1 MKICKQ
7 NKPDNGHEASEDYIA
22 YRPSTPA
29 QHSHSARMKPGV
41 WQPPPMLSILPLPLP
56 SSQSYLTP
64 PATTIKPS
72 TF

>member
-1 MKICKQ
+1 
-7 NKPDNGHEASEDYIA
+7 
-22 YRPSTPA
+22 
-29 QHSHSARMKPGV
+29 
-41 WQPPPMLSILPLPLP
+41 MLSILPLPLP